1 MSNTPNSTIS
11 PQNAVLAA
19 VDLTTISACTS
30 RGPTASAGMTA
41 GAINGV
47 IAITTPSADTK
58 ISKVAIKGNSTGI
71 TTPNVATI
79 IGIWVLDTVLAKGV
93 LRKEIAVTAV
103 TPNSTT
109 TISAENETLYD
120 DFVVPAGA
128 SVWITSTV
136 ANPLV
141 NVSLHGASM

>member
-1 MSNTPNSTIS
+1 MANAQNINVS

-19 VDLTTISACTS
+19 VDLTTVSACTT
-30 RGPTASAGMTA
+30 RGPTATASMTA
-41 GAINGV
+41 GSVNGV
-47 IAITTPSADTK
+47 LAISVPATDTK
-58 ISKVAIKGNSTGI
+58 ISKVSIKGNSTGI

-79 IGIWVLDTVLAKGV
+79 IGIWVLDATLAKGV
-93 LRKEIAVTAV
+93 LRKEIAVDAV

-109 TISAENETLYD
+109 TISKELDTLYD
-120 DFVVPAGA
+120 DFVIPAAA

-136 ANPLV
+136 ANPLL